1 MDKKDLDKDRE
12 ERKQIQIEQSK
23 HWKKIQDQERKLF
36 NEVDLISIIAR
47 TKNNDDL
54 QLLMEKMTDWVCSAK
69 SDNARKTYTELL
81 QAVYRIHSY
90 CFNIETTVSQAI
102 VMAKTAEEI
111 SNNTTS
117 SFSKEKLQLML
128 KIKSLEADKK
138 RLENEIEFL
147 NKNGV

>member
-12 ERKQIQIEQSK
+12 ERKQIQLEQSK
-23 HWKKIQDQERKLF
+23 HWEKFRVQERKLF

-54 QLLMEKMTDWVCSAK
+54 QLLMEKMTDWVGSAK
-69 SDNARKTYTELL
+69 SDNARKTYIELL

-102 VMAKTAEEI
+102 VMAKTSEEI
-111 SNNTTS
+111 SKNTTS

-128 KIKSLEADKK
+128 KIKALEADKK

>member
-1 MDKKDLDKDRE
+1 MGKEQLEKDKEALKSLEID
-12 ERKQIQIEQSK
+12 QVK
-23 HWKKIQDQERKLF
+23 HWKKIQNQERKLF

-54 QLLMEKMTDWVCSAK
+54 QLLMEKITDWVGSAK

>member
-54 QLLMEKMTDWVCSAK
+54 QLLMEKMTDWVGSAK
-69 SDNARKTYTELL
+69 SDNARKTYIELL

-102 VMAKTAEEI
+102 VMAKTSEEI
-111 SNNTTS
+111 SKNTTS

>member
-1 MDKKDLDKDRE
+1 MGKEQLEKDKEALNALEID
-12 ERKQIQIEQSK
+12 QAK
-23 HWKKIQDQERKLF
+23 HWKKIQNQERKLF

-54 QLLMEKMTDWVCSAK
+54 QLLMEKMTDWVGSAK
-69 SDNARKTYTELL
+69 SDNARKTYIELL